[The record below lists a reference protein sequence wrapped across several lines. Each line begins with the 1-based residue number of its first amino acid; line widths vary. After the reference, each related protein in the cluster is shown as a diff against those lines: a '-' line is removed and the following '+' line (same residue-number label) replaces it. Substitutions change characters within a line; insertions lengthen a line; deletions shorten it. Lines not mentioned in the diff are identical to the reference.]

1 MKIRKKSVVVRVNFM
16 ISVIIFCMIVMLV
29 FSCLSAMKT
38 VWKKSMRTYQSMGEY
53 YAGDVA
59 SNLKNILEYLLRIHE
74 TADYYGLLYY
84 GQNREFVNNQARQR
98 LYNQL
103 NEDILIYRSAD
114 YFFTFKDAYTDIML
128 IQSPRKTVETSNLDF
143 VEEIRNLLQDRAEV
157 GSWELSE
164 IDGHQYLIRTV
175 SQEEAGIGC
184 AVSVERLIAVMQSS
198 DFADYFVSYS
208 KIQKNSCPELPGNDL
223 KIDLLIDGTDAAV
236 TIMVPSVKLYEE
248 IEPLVKSS
256 ICFVVILLIMLPVL
270 YIAMYYWF
278 TEPVKRI
285 AATMQKI
292 DENGINLKM
301 PDMGNME
308 EYAIVGKN
316 FNNMM
321 EKIKELKIDIYEK
334 EKRQKDLYEQ
344 YARLQI
350 NPHFF
355 LNSLNTVY
363 LLNKRKNSLQVQLM
377 LTYLI
382 NYFKSV
388 FSRQGDMV
396 LLKEEINFTLN
407 YMAVQKLRYA
417 GNLHFRYDMT
427 EQAEESMVPAMSVL
441 TFVENSIKYSTDFS
455 EDLII
460 GVMSRTDH
468 GEIIIEIR
476 DNCGKIP
483 EDILEKIHKNEKI
496 VKDDREHIGIKNIVD
511 RMYMHYGEAGKVTV
525 VNLEEGGVC
534 VTLRMPEL
542 ERENEAIGRG

>member
-1 MKIRKKSVVVRVNFM
+1 
-16 ISVIIFCMIVMLV
+16 
-29 FSCLSAMKT
+29 
-38 VWKKSMRTYQSMGEY
+38 
-53 YAGDVA
+53 
-59 SNLKNILEYLLRIHE
+59 
-74 TADYYGLLYY
+74 
-84 GQNREFVNNQARQR
+84 
-98 LYNQL
+98 
-103 NEDILIYRSAD
+103 
-114 YFFTFKDAYTDIML
+114 
-128 IQSPRKTVETSNLDF
+128 
-143 VEEIRNLLQDRAEV
+143 
-157 GSWELSE
+157 
-164 IDGHQYLIRTV
+164 
-175 SQEEAGIGC
+175 
-184 AVSVERLIAVMQSS
+184 
-198 DFADYFVSYS
+198 
-208 KIQKNSCPELPGNDL
+208 
-223 KIDLLIDGTDAAV
+223 
-236 TIMVPSVKLYEE
+236 
-248 IEPLVKSS
+248 
-256 ICFVVILLIMLPVL
+256 
-270 YIAMYYWF
+270 
-278 TEPVKRI
+278 
-285 AATMQKI
+285 
-292 DENGINLKM
+292 
-301 PDMGNME
+301 
-308 EYAIVGKN
+308 
-316 FNNMM
+316 
-321 EKIKELKIDIYEK
+321 
-334 EKRQKDLYEQ
+334 
-344 YARLQI
+344 
-350 NPHFF
+350 
-355 LNSLNTVY
+355 
-363 LLNKRKNSLQVQLM
+363 M

-511 RMYMHYGEAGKVTV
+511 RMYIHYGEAGKVTV